1 MTRAEDLIETGASL
15 DMDALLRW
23 VAAELVSPARQ
34 GDELLFSDR
43 ECARVRLICA
53 LRYDMEVDEPSLPV
67 VLSLVDQ
74 LYETRARLA
83 LLTAAIY
90 RQDDAVRAAIAAAV
104 AERAANDRLDNS
116 R

>member
-1 MTRAEDLIETGASL
+1 MTRAEELIETAAAL

-23 VAAELVSPARQ
+23 VAADLVSPARQ

-53 LRYDMEVDEPSLPV
+53 LRYDMEVEEPSLPV

-83 LLTAAIY
+83 LLTAAIH
-90 RQDDAVRAAIAAAV
+90 RQDEAVRAAIAAAV
-104 AERAANDRLDNS
+104 AERAADMRPDGG